1 MALAKAS
8 FKRSFKSK
16 GKREPVASAAEPAL
30 VTGAA
35 ASEEGGEGGGEAGDP
50 VVSAWRPDLD
60 CSGALAVP
68 EDMPKD
74 ALPQGP
80 RRGKLN
86 YTVYARG
93 LDGPRIEV
101 QLKNKCFY
109 LKKSGSGPVEGPKVV
124 SWSKLGSIAV
134 AWDEATERTA
144 WYSLAA

>member
-16 GKREPVASAAEPAL
+16 GKRKPVASGAAPAV

-35 ASEEGGEGGGEAGDP
+35 ASGGGGGGEVAR
-50 VVSAWRPDLD
+50 SEWRPDLD
-60 CSGALAVP
+60 CSGAVAVP

-74 ALPQGP
+74 ALPQAP
-80 RRGKLN
+80 RKGKLN

-93 LDGPRIEV
+93 LEGPRIEV

-109 LKKSGSGPVEGPKVV
+109 LKKSGGDPIKGSKVV
-124 SWSKLGSIAV
+124 SWAKLGSIAL
-134 AWDEATERTA
+134 AWDEATKRTA
-144 WYSLAA
+144 WYSFAL